1 MSEQIDMHEPGDRIF
16 TLGSDGVPHTHIV
29 KTDGTIST
37 PGELKASN
45 TYLRAAALADGLGL
59 APVDFE
65 IALEAVTDMMH
76 HGMMPDQMQSVAL
89 MWTRG
94 ELTPLLNKSEADR

>member
-1 MSEQIDMHEPGDRIF
+1 MSELVDMHEPGDRIF
-16 TLGSDGVPHTHIV
+16 TMGSDGVPHTHIV
-29 KTDGTIST
+29 KTDGTLST
-37 PGELKASN
+37 PDELKASN
-45 TYLRAAALADGLGL
+45 AYLRAATLADGLGL

-94 ELTPLLNKSEADR
+94 ELTPLLNKSEADQ